1 MAKLK
6 HDTPSGF
13 VEPTMLPRSKEEA
26 AEWQEA
32 NYAWWETHPMRYDW
46 KEKLPHAEFSKE
58 FFLEIDR
65 RFFSNAKEYLLWR
78 EIPFDTLID
87 FGSLK
92 KKDVLEIGVG
102 NSSHA
107 QILAQHSKSF
117 TGIDITDYAIKS
129 NLQRFNIFNLQGKIL
144 KMDAEK
150 LAFPDGSFD
159 FVWSWGVIHHSSN
172 TERILKEIW
181 RVLRPG
187 GEAIIMVY
195 HRGWWNYYFTELV
208 RGIVSGELLKTS
220 SLHTSAQLHT
230 DGALARYYKIS
241 GWRALVKNLFA
252 VEWIKI
258 MGPKTDVILLPE
270 KLKAIVMK
278 IIPNNVNKFF
288 TNRLKMGSFLVSKL
302 KKLS

>member
-1 MAKLK
+1 
-6 HDTPSGF
+6 
-13 VEPTMLPRSKEEA
+13 
-26 AEWQEA
+26 
-32 NYAWWETHPMRYDW
+32 
-46 KEKLPHAEFSKE
+46 
-58 FFLEIDR
+58 
-65 RFFSNAKEYLLWR
+65 
-78 EIPFDTLID
+78 
-87 FGSLK
+87 
-92 KKDVLEIGVG
+92 
-102 NSSHA
+102 
-107 QILAQHSKSF
+107 
-117 TGIDITDYAIKS
+117 
-129 NLQRFNIFNLQGKIL
+129 
-144 KMDAEK
+144 MDAEK